1 MRENIIILENSKDKL
16 NYQAEIQNLF
26 HKIFR
31 KPMPYYERFFTATPF
46 GNKMICYT
54 RDNAIKGMGNITRI
68 QAKLDEQSY
77 NYYLFT
83 TSMIDESVRKNGAY
97 FAILNTIKEVA
108 MEDKVDFILAFPNA
122 NAYPI
127 LSKLGRF
134 ELIGKYAFSTLPLH
148 QVLSLPWQQLHFTQ
162 EMLQWRLSFHQYYKH
177 IDTDCQ
183 IIYKL
188 YNDVIDVL
196 HIFDNQVQ
204 IPIPTQN
211 FNHKE
216 VLMPLKFESKIHKNT
231 QPICMTFFPILK
243 DKTSLDFSPI
253 LSDVF

>member
-1 MRENIIILENSKDKL
+1 MRENIIVLENSKDKL
-16 NYQAEIQNLF
+16 RYKAEIQSLF
-26 HKIFR
+26 HTIFQ
-31 KPMPYYERFFTATPF
+31 KPMPHYERFFTATPF
-46 GNKMICYT
+46 GNKMICYI
-54 RDNAIKGMGNITRI
+54 RDNTIKGMGNITRI
-68 QAKLDEQSY
+68 QAKFDEQSY

-83 TSMIDESVRKNGAY
+83 TSMIDASVRKDGVY

-108 MEDKVDFILAFPNA
+108 MEDKIDFILAFPNA

-127 LSKLGRF
+127 LSKLGGF
-134 ELIGKYAFSTLPLH
+134 KLIGKYTFSALSLH
-148 QVLSLPWQQLHFTQ
+148 QALSLPWQQIHFTQ
-162 EMLQWRLSFHQYYKH
+162 ELLQWRLSFYQYYKH
-177 IDTDCQ
+177 IETHYQ

-211 FNHKE
+211 FNHKG
-216 VLMPLKFESKIHKNT
+216 VLMPLKFDNHIHKNT
-231 QPICMTFFPILK
+231 QPICMTFFPVMQDNIA
-243 DKTSLDFSPI
+243 LDFSPI

>member
-1 MRENIIILENSKDKL
+1 
-16 NYQAEIQNLF
+16 
-26 HKIFR
+26 
-31 KPMPYYERFFTATPF
+31 
-46 GNKMICYT
+46 
-54 RDNAIKGMGNITRI
+54 MGISQI
-68 QAKLDEQSY
+68 EAKLDGKATIIIF
-77 NYYLFT
+77 FT
-83 TSMIDESVRKNGAY
+83 TSMIDESVRKDGAY
-97 FAILNTIKEVA
+97 FTILNTIKEVA

-127 LSKLGRF
+127 LSKLGGF

-148 QVLSLPWQQLHFTQ
+148 QVLSLPWQQLRFTQ

-177 IDTDCQ
+177 IEANHQ

-216 VLMPLKFESKIHKNT
+216 VLMPLKFESKICKEFL
-231 QPICMTFFPILK
+231 PF
-243 DKTSLDFSPI
+243 
-253 LSDVF
+253 V